1 MTANPHAVF
10 RALAILLALLT
21 CAEAIQTVQPGESVG
36 PLHGGGEPRQ
46 ISLNIEGLEQ
56 LALVAQGYEWG
67 QACWGEPILVDAAGN
82 RKNLTELKA
91 ATQAVGWGELSY
103 HKGPD
108 GQPLKSGSRT
118 FSHGIFAH
126 ANSIVS
132 YKVDKK
138 YTRLETWVG
147 LNHTAGTN
155 GSVSFSVVDY
165 HSLKG
170 RLDLGIGAAKT
181 DEEVALEKSMVAM
194 LDAPLLFAKR
204 HSYEGIHIYDTFYKW
219 PGGGGGG
226 LYILENPSAPRSDWK
241 VRALIDETTPGT
253 LGTGVYT
260 HPDISLDAGKV
271 IFCYKN
277 SADACT
283 AIYEINIDG
292 TGLHQITDP
301 SGLAGNYHGVKS
313 GIHDLSPTYL
323 PDGRIVFLSTRPR
336 GLVPCANEGVSIL
349 HVMNGDGSDIHPI
362 SVNSETEFDPMILP
376 DGRII
381 FGRWEYIDK
390 TALTVQS
397 LWTVNPDGT
406 NETAL
411 FGNNMTFPEAILDPR
426 PVPGSRLIAATLAKH
441 NAPPRGSVV
450 MIDPVIG
457 KNDPKAIF
465 NFEHPDNPTYDMGE
479 SCEPYPL
486 SEDLML
492 YSGRLPGESR
502 NSILM
507 INRAGKRIKLL
518 SDTNICLHAP
528 MLVKPRTAR
537 VMPTLADRTKT
548 RGAFYV
554 QDVYQG
560 LNGIKRGEAKWLRVV
575 EEASRVSSSP
585 GGNPYN
591 QTFPISAALAFSPKI
606 YHGII
611 PISDDGSI
619 YFDAPSGR
627 ILFFQVLDKDKRLI
641 QSMRTFIQAA
651 PGVTR
656 ACIGCHEPK
665 SNAPEAVIFTKT
677 DALNN
682 EQSVL
687 KPESWGTGYM
697 DYPSMIQPIWDKHC
711 ISCHGGKSDF
721 AGRLDL
727 TGGWTEHF
735 NISYE
740 NLVDRRETQLV
751 PYLIDGIDCMN
762 GTALYSVP
770 LFKPRSFGSATAPLA
785 KVIASGHQGWI
796 KGMTDVER
804 DLVMAWIDSNGLYY
818 GTWDYTPVTSV
829 RSWPDTSN
837 RLSAVM
843 KKANCTACHA
853 PPMTSDWFNLQTPEF
868 SRILRAPMAKGGS
881 SNGLAICRNHKADPL
896 RTRIKMMRTG
906 GYEHAVL
913 PLERFAKVTVPSIQ
927 PGGTEH
933 ITFADPND
941 LNYQEMLAIIKAG
954 RESALQNPRIDM
966 PGAEAS
972 IIAGQCRMLIPPAVP
987 NAAPA
992 LIASPGKDRALLL
1005 RWDRT
1010 AYTIGLV
1017 AEIHR
1022 GATADFKPTEN
1033 TRLCSTELGHFIDKT
1048 PQPAQPWYALVI
1060 TRPGKEPS
1068 SPSYINVRYDNS
1080 K

>member
-1 MTANPHAVF
+1 MTANQTTIPCMLVTF
-10 RALAILLALLT
+10 WTLLA
-21 CAEAIQTVQPGESVG
+21 CAEAIQTVKPGEPAG
-36 PLHGGGEPRQ
+36 PLQGGGASRQ
-46 ISLNIEGLEQ
+46 IPVSIG
-56 LALVAQGYEWG
+56 
-67 QACWGEPILVDAAGN
+67 
-82 RKNLTELKA
+82 
-91 ATQAVGWGELSY
+91 
-103 HKGPD
+103 GPD
-108 GQPLKSGSRT
+108 T
-118 FSHGIFAH
+118 
-126 ANSIVS
+126 V
-132 YKVDKK
+132 
-138 YTRLETWVG
+138 
-147 LNHTAGTN
+147 
-155 GSVSFSVVDY
+155 
-165 HSLKG
+165 
-170 RLDLGIGAAKT
+170 KT
-181 DEEVALEKSMVAM
+181 DEEIVLEKSMVAK

-204 HSYEGIHIYDTFYKW
+204 HSYTGIHIYDTFYKW

-226 LYILENPSAPRSDWK
+226 LYILENPAAPRGEWK
-241 VRALIDETTPGT
+241 VRPLIDETTPGT

-260 HPDISLDAGKV
+260 HPDISPDASKV

-292 TGLHQITDP
+292 TGLHQLTDP
-301 SGLAGNYHGVKS
+301 SGLAGAYHGVKS
-313 GIHDLSPTYL
+313 GMHDISPTYL

-349 HVMNGDGSDIHPI
+349 HVMNADGSDIHPI

-381 FGRWEYIDK
+381 YGRWEYIDK

-406 NETAL
+406 NETAM

-426 PVPGSRLIAATLAKH
+426 PVPGSRLIAATLSKH
-441 NAPPRGSVV
+441 NASPRGSVV
-450 MIDPVIG
+450 MIDPTIG
-457 KNDPKAIF
+457 KNDPKAIC

-486 SEDLML
+486 SEELMV
-492 YSGRLPGESR
+492 YSGRMPDEDRS
-502 NSILM
+502 SILM
-507 INRAGKRIKLL
+507 INRAGQRLKLL

-537 VMPTLADRTKT
+537 VLPTLADRTKT

-560 LNGIKRGEAKWLRVV
+560 LDGIKRGEAKWLRVV

-585 GGNPYN
+585 GNNPYN

-611 PISDDGSI
+611 PIRDDGSI

-641 QSMRTFIQAA
+641 QSMRTFIQAS

-656 ACIGCHEPK
+656 SCIGCHEQK
-665 SNAPEAVIFTKT
+665 SMAPEPVNFSKT
-677 DALNN
+677 DALND

-697 DYPSMIQPIWDKHC
+697 DYPSLIQPVWDRHC
-711 ISCHGGKSDF
+711 IDCHGGKSGF

-762 GTALYSVP
+762 GTAHYSVP

-785 KVIASGHQGWI
+785 KAIVGGHEGRI

-818 GTWDYTPVTSV
+818 GSWDYTPITSV
-829 RSWPDTSN
+829 RSWADTSN
-837 RLSAVM
+837 KLGAVM
-843 KKANCTACHA
+843 QKANCTACHDKTI
-853 PPMTSDWFNLQTPEF
+853 TSDWFNLQTPEY
-868 SRILRAPMAKGGS
+868 SRILRAPLAKGDSG
-881 SNGLAICRNHKADPL
+881 NGLAICRNHKADPL
-896 RTRIKMMRTG
+896 RARIKMMRTG
-906 GYEHAVL
+906 RYEHAVL
-913 PLERFAKVTVPSIQ
+913 PLESFAKVPVPPIQ

-933 ITFADPND
+933 ITFAATNDP
-941 LNYQEMLAIIKAG
+941 NYQEMLAIIKAG
-954 RESALQNPRIDM
+954 RESALLNPRIDM
-966 PGAEAS
+966 PGAAAS
-972 IIAGQCRMLIPPAVP
+972 IIAGQCRMLVPPAVP

-992 LIASPGKDRALLL
+992 LKASPGTDRSLLL
-1005 RWDRT
+1005 SWDRT
-1010 AYTIGLV
+1010 AYTIGLL
-1017 AEIHR
+1017 AEVHR
-1022 GATADFKPTEN
+1022 GGAADFKPGAN
-1033 TRLCSTELGHFIDKT
+1033 TRLCSTELGHFIDKD
-1048 PQPAQPWYALVI
+1048 PQPGQPYYALVI
-1060 TRPGKEPS
+1060 TGPENEPS
-1068 SPSYINVRYDNS
+1068 SPSYITVRATS
-1080 K
+1080 SQ

>member
-1 MTANPHAVF
+1 MTAIPHAVF
-10 RALAILLALLT
+10 RVLAILWVLLA
-21 CAEAIQTVQPGESVG
+21 CAGAIQTVQPGEAVG
-36 PLHGGGEPRQ
+36 PFQGGGEPRQ
-46 ISLNIEGLEQ
+46 ISVNIEGMEQ
-56 LALVAQGYEWG
+56 LALVAQGYSWG
-67 QACWGEPILVDAAGN
+67 QACWGEPVLVDAAGN
-82 RKNLTELKA
+82 RKNLTDLT
-91 ATQAVGWGELSY
+91 ATTQVVGWGEFSY

-126 ANSIVS
+126 ADSIVS
-132 YKVDKK
+132 YKVEKK

-147 LNHTAGTN
+147 INHTAGLN
-155 GSVSFSVVDY
+155 GSVNFSIVEY
-165 HSLKG
+165 QSLKG
-170 RLDLGIGAAKT
+170 RLNLGLGTVKT
-181 DEEVALEKSMVAM
+181 DEEIALEKSMVAM
-194 LDAPLLFAKR
+194 LDAPLLFVKR
-204 HSYEGIHIYDTFYKW
+204 HSYQGIHIYDTFYKW

-226 LYILENPSAPRSDWK
+226 LYVLENPAAPRGEWM
-241 VRALIDETTPGT
+241 VRALIDATTPGT
-253 LGTGVYT
+253 PGMGVYT
-260 HPDISLDAGKV
+260 HPDISPDASKV
-271 IFCYKN
+271 VFCYKD
-277 SADACT
+277 SANACT
-283 AIYEINIDG
+283 AIYEIKLDG
-292 TGLHQITDP
+292 TGLRQLTDP
-301 SGLAGNYHGVKS
+301 SAMVGNYHGVKS
-313 GIHDLSPTYL
+313 GIHDISPTYL

-381 FGRWEYIDK
+381 YGRWEYIDK

-397 LWTVNPDGT
+397 LWTMNPDGT
-406 NETAL
+406 NETAM

-426 PVPGSRLIAATLAKH
+426 PVPGSRLIAATLTKH
-441 NAPPRGSVV
+441 NASPRGSVV

-457 KNDPKAIF
+457 KNDPKAIC
-465 NFEHPDNPTYDMGE
+465 NFEHPENPTYDMGE

-486 SEDLML
+486 SEDLMV
-492 YSGRLPGESR
+492 YSGRMPGESR
-502 NSILM
+502 SSILM

-537 VMPTLADRTKT
+537 IMPTLADRTRT
-548 RGAFYV
+548 RGTFYV

-560 LNGIKRGEAKWLRVV
+560 LAGVKRGEAKWLRVV

-585 GGNPYN
+585 GNNPYN

-611 PISDDGSI
+611 PIRDDGSI

-656 ACIGCHEPK
+656 SCIGCHEDK
-665 SNAPEAVIFTKT
+665 SNAPEPAYLKMADSLVG
-677 DALNN
+677 
-682 EQSVL
+682 EQAVL

-711 ISCHGGKSDF
+711 IDCHGGKSDI

-762 GTALYSVP
+762 GTAHYSVP

-785 KVIASGHQGWI
+785 KVIASGHNGRI
-796 KGMTDVER
+796 KDMTDVER

-818 GTWDYTPVTSV
+818 GSWDYTPVTSV

-837 RLSAVM
+837 KLSAVM
-843 KKANCTACHA
+843 QKANCTECHA
-853 PPMTSDWFNLQTPEF
+853 KGMTTDWFNLQTPEY
-868 SRILRAPMAKGGS
+868 SRILRAPLAKGYPG
-881 SNGLAICRNHKADPL
+881 NGLAICRNHKADPS
-896 RTRIKMMRTG
+896 RSRIKMMRTG
-906 GYEHAVL
+906 RYEHAVL
-913 PLERFAKVTVPSIQ
+913 PLERFAKSPVPPLQ
-927 PGGTEH
+927 VGGTAH
-933 ITFADPND
+933 ITFADSND
-941 LNYQEMLAIIKAG
+941 PVYREMLAIIKAG
-954 RESALQNPRIDM
+954 RESALQNPRVDM
-966 PGAEAS
+966 PGAESS
-972 IIAGQCRMLIPPAVP
+972 IIAGQSRMLVPPAVP
-987 NAAPA
+987 CAAPA
-992 LIASPGKDRALLL
+992 LRISPGKDGQWLL
-1005 RWDRT
+1005 RWDRN
-1010 AYTIGLV
+1010 AYTIGLQ

-1022 GATADFKPTEN
+1022 GNKPDFVPGDDT
-1033 TRLCSTELGHFIDKT
+1033 LLVSTELGHFIDHN
-1048 PQPAQPWYALVI
+1048 PDPAQPYYGLVI
-1060 TRPGKEPS
+1060 TGNGKDKS
-1068 SPSYINVRYDNS
+1068 TPSYVIRP
-1080 K
+1080 